1 MNIWLVDDHQ
11 LFRTGFRTLLQ
22 KIDQISVT
30 FEASDGNVFLSALRN
45 CQIQPDIVFMDL
57 LMPNMDGLEATEEAI
72 RLYPDLNIIILS
84 MFGEREYYER
94 LINIGIKGF
103 LLKSCDFAEVER
115 AIDVVSGGDMY
126 FSEELLQQI
135 GETSNATN
143 KSVGKDI
150 QSIIEEF
157 SDRELAVLNGIC
169 SGQSNQEMA
178 DTIFL
183 SKRTIEKHRASLMV
197 KTGCSNTATLVIWA
211 IKNGLY
217 EIKE

>member
-150 QSIIEEF
+150 QSII
-157 SDRELAVLNGIC
+157 
-169 SGQSNQEMA
+169 
-178 DTIFL
+178 
-183 SKRTIEKHRASLMV
+183 
-197 KTGCSNTATLVIWA
+197 
-211 IKNGLY
+211 
-217 EIKE
+217 